1 MQEPSTNYKTLWRF
15 RSKLN
20 GIVLKANHPCT
31 VFGSQFSLQKSHTLK
46 LTVKKKLH
54 KNLFKK
60 SKQITINNKST
71 KGMIS

>member
-15 RSKLN
+15 RSKQN
-20 GIVLKANHPCT
+20 GIVLKQSKPLLYIIW
-31 VFGSQFSLQKSHTLK
+31 SKKSHTLK

-60 SKQITINNKST
+60 IKTNNNQYKST